1 MYADAPPSR
10 RARDPAPTPASDP
23 RGSASAPA
31 PAPTPAPAP
40 ATHPRNPAP
49 PTSSS
54 RRASAAA
61 PAAAPAPAPAAAA
74 AAGAEREGAAR
85 EQWAS
90 EAARLQLLAAAPP
103 PPPGQ
108 PQAAASG
115 GGLDGRLAAS
125 AVLAYCRGAPPGAPA
140 PAALAAA
147 AAQVLIE
154 AASSGDVQSLETVLP
169 VVAAADPALGARDD
183 HGWTGL
189 MCAVGGPAGS
199 GAPLACARRLLE
211 AGADTEA
218 ADPRGRTALVLAV
231 QRENLEAARL
241 LLDWGADPNA
251 ASDRSTTLQHAV
263 ATGRGPL
270 IDLILQRLAAPRGP
284 AAPPTLVPVV
294 RSHVNRMDGNGP
306 GDDPRD
312 VSQALDW
319 SVAYLQGR
327 SAQEERSLREAAGHG
342 GVDAHAH
349 AVQRTLHEA
358 RARAAAGGARATTKD
373 L

>member
-1 MYADAPPSR
+1 MYTPAS
-10 RARDPAPTPASDP
+10 APTPP
-23 RGSASAPA
+23 TQPA
-31 PAPTPAPAP
+31 PLAG
-40 ATHPRNPAP
+40 
-49 PTSSS
+49 
-54 RRASAAA
+54 
-61 PAAAPAPAPAAAA
+61 APAPAPAAAA

-103 PPPGQ
+103 PPPC
-108 PQAAASG
+108 QAAAGG

-125 AVLAYCRGAPPGAPA
+125 AVLAYCRGAPPGVPA

-189 MCAVGGPAGS
+189 MCAVGGPSGS
-199 GAPLACARRLLE
+199 GAQLACARRLLE

-231 QRENLEAARL
+231 QRENIEAARL
-241 LLDWGADPNA
+241 LLEWGADPNA
-251 ASDRSTTLQHAV
+251 ASDSSTTLQHAV

-270 IDLILQRLAAPRGP
+270 IDLILQRLAARRGP

-294 RSHVNRMDGNGP
+294 RSHVNRMDGP
-306 GDDPRD
+306 GDDPL

-342 GVDAHAH
+342 GVDAQAR
-349 AVQRTLHEA
+349 AVQQTLHEA
-358 RARAAAGGARATTKD
+358 QARARVAAGRRATTKD